1 MIRTFSISNYLS
13 ISDKQELSFIAKGPT
28 LGLITKVADGTY
40 LYKLG
45 ILFGANASGKSN
57 MLSAIN
63 DVFRLL
69 TIPNTD
75 ANAKI
80 SSYQPFVLKK
90 GEPTQASV
98 SFYANDI
105 RYDYSVSYN
114 ETNILEESLYYY
126 PKKTKSL
133 FYTRSYVGDN
143 VQAEIKFGTSL
154 HLQTKT
160 QESIKEN
167 TLNNHSVLSVCLK
180 NTFKDDILPFFS
192 LHSYLHEHYHQVDG
206 GVADRGIVEILKEA
220 YANKSKHKFFAQ
232 MLNKADLNISDFRPV
247 IIDRPITRSFRDS
260 IQYEDIPVEVKEELL
275 RQTVESVVFE
285 NHFNDQV
292 IDIPLKVQSKGTIKY
307 IRILDSLYDLISSSH
322 VYFLDELG
330 EDLHYDLLFYYL
342 SVFLFNSDQSQLLIT
357 SQETTLLSQ
366 DLVNENRGC
375 VWFVNKDFHGG
386 SSEYSRGD
394 SFGLH
399 KNVSLYNAYHIGK
412 IGGKPYLGSIF
423 LDLEE

>member
-1 MIRTFSISNYLS
+1 M
-13 ISDKQELSFIAKGPT
+13 
-28 LGLITKVADGTY
+28 
-40 LYKLG
+40 
-45 ILFGANASGKSN
+45 
-57 MLSAIN
+57 
-63 DVFRLL
+63 
-69 TIPNTD
+69 
-75 ANAKI
+75 
-80 SSYQPFVLKK
+80 
-90 GEPTQASV
+90 
-98 SFYANDI
+98 
-105 RYDYSVSYN
+105 
-114 ETNILEESLYYY
+114 
-126 PKKTKSL
+126 
-133 FYTRSYVGDN
+133 
-143 VQAEIKFGTSL
+143 
-154 HLQTKT
+154 
-160 QESIKEN
+160 
-167 TLNNHSVLSVCLK
+167 
-180 NTFKDDILPFFS
+180 
-192 LHSYLHEHYHQVDG
+192 
-206 GVADRGIVEILKEA
+206 EILKEA

-285 NHFNDQV
+285 NHFNNQV

-342 SVFLFNSDQSQLLIT
+342 SVFLFSSDQSQLLIT

-423 LDLEE
+423 LDSPLDLT